1 MQAHA
6 LEGGFT
12 DAPIDAARAFRGLMT
27 AMARPG
33 TICDVSGA
41 TPPAPL
47 GAAAGTAI
55 LTLCDPD
62 TPIYLGT
69 ACDTQDVRD
78 WITFQTGAPFVPPA
92 QAMFA
97 VGGGRSSRSA
107 NLPSAPPNI
116 PTARRRWLSRCQT
129 SRLWVRP

>member
-47 GAAAGTAI
+47 GSSELPGYSQAV
-55 LTLCDPD
+55 
-62 TPIYLGT
+62 LGT
-69 ACDTQDVRD
+69 
-78 WITFQTGAPFVPPA
+78 
-92 QAMFA
+92 
-97 VGGGRSSRSA
+97 
-107 NLPSAPPNI
+107 
-116 PTARRRWLSRCQT
+116 RRRLRAS
-129 SRLWVRP
+129 S